1 MLYGC
6 LTHLV
11 KTVHPHRAEGTMWIV
26 CVGDAPVVVN
36 PTLSIGDTMFIF
48 QIILVKNCYNL
59 EENY

>member
-6 LTHLV
+6 VTHLV
-11 KTVHPHRAEGTMWIV
+11 KTVHPHHAEGTMWIV
-26 CVGDAPVVVN
+26 CV
-36 PTLSIGDTMFIF
+36 GDTMFIF